1 MVRREVGVFLSASRT
16 EIVAMKGVWARAL
29 RRWSMLV
36 RRETG
41 VFRRRMRLS
50 GEKAVADSRSR
61 AARIETAR
69 EGAKVAGADIA
80 AVGRDIA
87 EGLRPAAEVVREG
100 AHAFSAEMREASDE
114 LRALRGRAPGRRAP
128 ANYEH
133 IDARIPRDADD
144 FETVCAEWMQMA
156 GFSGVQRTPKGPDGG
171 VDVVASIAVGQ
182 AKFHPSQKISAEA
195 IRALVGSRIER
206 GKDRALFFH
215 YGPGYTAAAID
226 AAVNTKVELYQLD
239 VESQRFVRVV

>member
-1 MVRREVGVFLSASRT
+1 
-16 EIVAMKGVWARAL
+16 
-29 RRWSMLV
+29 
-36 RRETG
+36 
-41 VFRRRMRLS
+41 
-50 GEKAVADSRSR
+50 
-61 AARIETAR
+61 
-69 EGAKVAGADIA
+69 
-80 AVGRDIA
+80 
-87 EGLRPAAEVVREG
+87 
-100 AHAFSAEMREASDE
+100 MREASEE
-114 LRALRGRAPGRRAP
+114 LRALRGRAPGGRAPGGRAP
-128 ANYEH
+128 ANYEQ

-144 FETVCAEWMQMA
+144 FETVCAEWMRMA
-156 GFSGVQRTPKGPDGG
+156 GFSGVQRTHKGPDGG
-171 VDVVASIAVGQ
+171 VDVIASIAVGQ

>member
-1 MVRREVGVFLSASRT
+1 VEQKYGNGDEESHEWSAREL
-16 EIVAMKGVWARAL
+16 
-29 RRWSMLV
+29 
-36 RRETG
+36 
-41 VFRRRMRLS
+41 
-50 GEKAVADSRSR
+50 R
-61 AARIETAR
+61 AARIKTGQATQGIVPLKGRSEARKESWVRALLESMRTA
-69 EGAKVAGADIA
+69 A
-80 AVGRDIA
+80 AVLG
-87 EGLRPAAEVVREG
+87 EG
-100 AHAFSAEMREASDE
+100 AHAVSEERREDSEE
-114 LRALRGRAPGRRAP
+114 LRILRGRTP

>member
-1 MVRREVGVFLSASRT
+1 MEQKYGNGDEESHEWSAK
-16 EIVAMKGVWARAL
+16 EL
-29 RRWSMLV
+29 
-36 RRETG
+36 
-41 VFRRRMRLS
+41 
-50 GEKAVADSRSR
+50 R
-61 AARIETAR
+61 AARIKTGQATQGIVPLKGRSE
-69 EGAKVAGADIA
+69 AKKESWVRALLESMWTA
-80 AVGRDIA
+80 AVVLGEAVRMVIA
-87 EGLRPAAEVVREG
+87 LPFALLWALLKSMRTAAAVLGEG
-100 AHAFSAEMREASDE
+100 AHAVSEERREDSEE
-114 LRALRGRAPGRRAP
+114 LRILRGRTP

-226 AAVNTKVELYQLD
+226 TAVNTKVELYQLD

>member
-1 MVRREVGVFLSASRT
+1 
-16 EIVAMKGVWARAL
+16 
-29 RRWSMLV
+29 MLV

-171 VDVVASIAVGQ
+171 VDVVGVFALLVVPCDGRDLMWLLGEASPDKWGRLHSARVGDNAGSVGIQ
-182 AKFHPSQKISAEA
+182 SREPDWSITRPSPAN
-195 IRALVGSRIER
+195 SR
-206 GKDRALFFH
+206 
-215 YGPGYTAAAID
+215 
-226 AAVNTKVELYQLD
+226 
-239 VESQRFVRVV
+239 